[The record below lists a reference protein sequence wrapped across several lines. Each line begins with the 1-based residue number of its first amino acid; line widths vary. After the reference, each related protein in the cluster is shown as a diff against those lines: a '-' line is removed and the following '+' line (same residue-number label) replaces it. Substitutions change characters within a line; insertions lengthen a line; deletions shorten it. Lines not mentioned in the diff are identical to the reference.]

1 MSYAQSI
8 DTYRHDPK
16 QLETLFQQ
24 AAQAGET
31 ADFAAGLD
39 EIYHQIPEN
48 VLISAWHYRLTG
60 PVAQAEGGSRINWIL
75 AVPIALLSGLAFWL
89 LTAPALNLSGDLP
102 FAILVAGPLAA
113 VFVLLYLALAH
124 GRYWGRVAPVAGAL
138 LALAIFVV
146 FFDNVRQ
153 WDQLQ
158 ILWVLH
164 LPILAWIGL
173 GLAILGTKP
182 DPARRFAFVTK
193 SIEVGVT
200 VGLFALAGGAFAGV
214 TAGLFTTL
222 GFDDLGPL
230 MRLLITVIGGATPVL
245 AVALVYNAKADVLE
259 QSFNQGLS
267 KIVAILMRLL
277 LPLTVLVLLGY
288 LALVPGNF
296 MEPFNNRDV
305 LTVSNVMLFA
315 VMALLVA
322 ATPLHLDEVGPTVG
336 RFLRWGLLALA
347 GLTLIVSLYAL
358 AAVLYRTGMGGF
370 TLNRVTIIGW
380 NLINV
385 GLLGLLL
392 VRQLRAQGKPWLAQL
407 HSTISVGLTAWAAWA
422 GIVTVILPLIFKQ

>member
-24 AAQAGET
+24 AAHAGES

-60 PVAQAEGGSRINWIL
+60 PVAQTGGSRINWML

-89 LTAPALNLSGDLP
+89 LSSPAFELSDGAPFVL
-102 FAILVAGPLAA
+102 LVAGPLAA
-113 VFVLLYLALAH
+113 LFVLLYLTLAH
-124 GRYWGRVAPVAGAL
+124 GRYWGRAAPVAGVL

-164 LPILAWIGL
+164 LPILAWIGV
-173 GLAILGTKP
+173 GLAILGIKP
-182 DPARRFAFVTK
+182 DPERRFAFVTK

-200 VGLFALAGGAFAGV
+200 VGLFAIAGGAFTGV
-214 TAGLFTTL
+214 TMGLFNTL
-222 GFDDLGPL
+222 GFNDLDPL
-230 MRLLITVIGGATPVL
+230 IRLLFTGIGGATPVL

-259 QSFNQGLS
+259 QSFNQGIS
-267 KIVAILMRLL
+267 KIVSILMRLL

-296 MEPFNNRDV
+296 MEPFVNRDT
-305 LTVSNVMLFA
+305 LTASNAMLFA

-347 GLTLIVSLYAL
+347 ALTLVVSLYAL

-380 NLINV
+380 NLINI

-392 VRQLRAQGKPWLAQL
+392 TRQLRAHGKPWLAQL
-407 HSTISVGLTAWAAWA
+407 HSTVSVGLTAWAAWA
-422 GIVTVILPLIFKQ
+422 GIVTVILPLIFKP

>member
-24 AAQAGET
+24 AAHAGES

-39 EIYHQIPEN
+39 EIYHQVPEN

-60 PVAQAEGGSRINWIL
+60 PVAQAEGSRINWAL
-75 AVPIALLSGLAFWL
+75 AVPIALLSGLSFWL
-89 LTAPALNLSGDLP
+89 LSTPALNLSDGAP
-102 FAILVAGPLAA
+102 FALLMAGPLAA
-113 VFVLLYLALAH
+113 FFVLLYLALTD
-124 GRYWGRVAPVAGAL
+124 GRYRGRAVQVAGVL

-146 FFDNVRQ
+146 FYDKVRQ
-153 WDQLQ
+153 WDRLP
-158 ILWVLH
+158 ILWALH
-164 LPILAWIGL
+164 LPILAWIGV
-173 GLAILGTKP
+173 GLAILGRKP
-182 DPARRFAFVTK
+182 DPERRFAFVTK

-200 VGLFALAGGAFAGV
+200 VGLFALAGGAFTAV
-214 TAGLFTTL
+214 TQGLFYTL
-222 GFDDLGPL
+222 GLDNQDPL
-230 MRLLITVIGGATPVL
+230 LRLLVTFIGGATPVL

-259 QSFNQGLS
+259 QSFNQGIS
-267 KIVAILMRLL
+267 KIVSILMRLL

-322 ATPLHLDEVGPTVG
+322 ATPLHMDEVGPTVG
-336 RFLRWGLLALA
+336 RFLRWGLFALA

-370 TLNRVTIIGW
+370 TINRVTIIGW
-380 NLINV
+380 NLINI

-392 VRQLRAQGKPWLAQL
+392 LRQVRAQGKPWLAQL
-407 HSTISVGLTAWAAWA
+407 HSTVSVGLTAWAAWA
-422 GIVTVILPLIFKQ
+422 GIVAVILPLIFKR

>member
-16 QLETLFQQ
+16 QMETLFQQ

-39 EIYHQIPEN
+39 EVYHQVPEN
-48 VLISAWHYRLTG
+48 VLIAAWHYRLTG
-60 PVAQAEGGSRINWIL
+60 PVAEASGSRINWAL
-75 AVPIALLSGLAFWL
+75 AVPLALLSGLAFWL
-89 LTAPALNLSGDLP
+89 LSSPAFELSDGAPFVL
-102 FAILVAGPLAA
+102 LVAGPLAA
-113 VFVLLYLALAH
+113 VFVLLYLALAD
-124 GRYWGRVAPVAGAL
+124 GRYRGRAAQVAGVL
-138 LALAIFVV
+138 LLLAIFAL
-146 FFDNVRQ
+146 FFDKVRQ
-153 WDQLQ
+153 WDQLL

-164 LPILAWIGL
+164 LPILAWVGV
-173 GLAILGTKP
+173 GLAILGPKP
-182 DPARRFAFVTK
+182 DPERRFAFITK
-193 SIEVGVT
+193 SVEVGVT
-200 VGLFALAGGAFAGV
+200 VGLFAIAGGAFTGV
-214 TAGLFTTL
+214 TMGLFSTL
-222 GFDDLGPL
+222 GFYELDPL
-230 MRLLITVIGGATPVL
+230 MRLLFTGIGGATPVL

-259 QSFNQGLS
+259 QSFNQGIS
-267 KIVAILMRLL
+267 KVMAILMRLL

-305 LTVSNVMLFA
+305 LTISNLMLFG

-322 ATPLHLDEVGPTVG
+322 ATPLHMDEVGPTVG

-347 GLTLIVSLYAL
+347 GLTLIVSLYAFS
-358 AAVLYRTGMGGF
+358 AVLYRTGLGGF

-380 NLINV
+380 NGINIW
-385 GLLGLLL
+385 LLGLLL
-392 VRQLRAQGKPWLAQL
+392 IRQVRAQGKPWLAQL
-407 HSTISVGLTAWAAWA
+407 HSAISVGLTAWAAWA